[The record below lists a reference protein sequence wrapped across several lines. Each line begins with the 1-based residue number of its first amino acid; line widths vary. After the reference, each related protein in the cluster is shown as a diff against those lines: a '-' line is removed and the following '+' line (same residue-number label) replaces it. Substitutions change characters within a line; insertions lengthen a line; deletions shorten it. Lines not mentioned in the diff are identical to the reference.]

1 MKWKFPSCS
10 AAASAGGFVAAMLFA
25 LNACTPTVRLQAP
38 DEPIRFDVNV
48 NVTEEKRVQIDK
60 AVLDLIQKNPALFG
74 FKPDEVPGKDQDSS
88 KVSSE
93 SAPQTDSKSDSRSR
107 SESK

>member
-1 MKWKFPSCS
+1 MKSDSPSSSAFAS
-10 AAASAGGFVAAMLFA
+10 AAGSVAVSL
-25 LNACTPTVRLQAP
+25 LVLGACTPTVKLQAP

-74 FKPDEVPGKDQDSS
+74 FEPEDVPGREQGSS
-88 KVSSE
+88 TPSPGAAARADSE
-93 SAPQTDSKSDSRSR
+93 SDS
-107 SESK
+107 